1 MFGLKKIDRNQID
14 TTLLPVLLACL
25 LVFFTCSVDARD
37 NNSIVSNPDWHN
49 QANPQWGSGSSQFTQ
64 QPSRSI
70 TPTGSHQTRT
80 ITVRESKP
88 QTNTNTTA
96 AGSTANQAPP
106 QTNTQSTN
114 FSDSKDYAR
123 LYSAA
128 AAAHDAGNT
137 QEEERIIQ
145 SLPEDQRAGARVF
158 VNDGGVTPVSH
169 AVDVA
174 IAVGGAAAIRAAP
187 LLIESTT
194 TKSVI
199 EKEKTLSPTIDPKE
213 IAGKSANEIDKF
225 AKDKGLIV
233 KGSNPK
239 DGKGAYLDPQT
250 NQQRVLIHSK
260 PENGCPHCHV
270 NDANGNR
277 LDING
282 VQVPKESNSAH
293 LPLNT
298 Q

>member
-1 MFGLKKIDRNQID
+1 MFGVKKIDRNQID
-14 TTLLPVLLACL
+14 TTLLPVLLAFL

-49 QANPQWGSGSSQFTQ
+49 QTNPQWGSGSSQFTQ

-174 IAVGGAAAIRAAP
+174 IAVGGAAAIATLPETTAITSAGVTASSKEP
-187 LLIESTT
+187 LKKVIDNAVDTANKLHKNTPKPSPKFVEPTNPPSYPPTSLPEGH
-194 TKSVI
+194 SVRVMPAT
-199 EKEKTLSPTIDPKE
+199 EQYPNGYWRE
-213 IAGKSANEIDKF
+213 
-225 AKDKGLIV
+225 
-233 KGSNPK
+233 
-239 DGKGAYLDPQT
+239 T
-250 NQQRVLIHSK
+250 NQFNQPINPATGK
-260 PENGCPHCHV
+260 PGTRAETHIP
-270 NDANGNR
+270 
-277 LDING
+277 
-282 VQVPKESNSAH
+282 
-293 LPLNT
+293 LPPPN
-298 Q
+298 